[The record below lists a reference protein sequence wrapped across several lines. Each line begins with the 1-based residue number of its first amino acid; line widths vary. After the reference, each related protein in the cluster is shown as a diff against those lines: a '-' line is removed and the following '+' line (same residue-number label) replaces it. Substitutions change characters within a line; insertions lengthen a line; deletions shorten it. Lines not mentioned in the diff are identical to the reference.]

1 MASEIT
7 QIANQLKN
15 LSRRNFLSGTA
26 GAIATSGATLLPQA
40 KMPKIEQMAQA
51 LHNAVGR
58 YSDEGGP
65 SHVEV
70 CSPVE
75 DRSITFE
82 MEILRP
88 CSVHEIQ
95 QLLMPLY
102 QGGAS

>member
-1 MASEIT
+1 MKIT
-7 QIANQLKN
+7 DIRT
-15 LSRRNFLSGTA
+15 RRNFLTAAA
-26 GAIATSGATLLPQA
+26 GAIAISGETLLPRGELQA
-40 KMPKIEQMAQA
+40 KTPELEQMAQA
-51 LHNAVGR
+51 LYDAVCR

-65 SHVEV
+65 THVEV

-95 QLLMPLY
+95 DLLMPLY
-102 QGGAS
+102 QGGTS

>member
-1 MASEIT
+1 MAT
-7 QIANQLKN
+7 QLENV
-15 LSRRNFLSGTA
+15 SRRNFLSGTA
-26 GAIATSGATLLPQA
+26 GAISGAVLLPQA

-65 SHVEV
+65 THVEV
-70 CSPVE
+70 CSPLE
-75 DRSITFE
+75 ARSITFE

-95 QLLMPLY
+95 DLLTPLY
-102 QGGAS
+102 QGSTS